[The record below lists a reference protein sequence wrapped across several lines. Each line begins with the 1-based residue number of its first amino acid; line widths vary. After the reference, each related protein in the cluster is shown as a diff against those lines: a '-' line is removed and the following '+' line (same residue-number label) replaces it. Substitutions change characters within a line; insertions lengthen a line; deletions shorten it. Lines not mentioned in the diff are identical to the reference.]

1 MGFFES
7 ISVCFSK
14 FFDYNGRAL
23 RSEYWYYVLLASIC
37 NVAAS
42 FIEALLIFDTYM
54 YEYGPISNTLA
65 LILLIPGI
73 NVCSRRLH
81 DVGKSGWVIL
91 ITLIPLIGSIWLLV
105 LLVSGSSPGGNI
117 YGEEPK

>member
-23 RSEYWYYVLLASIC
+23 RSEYWYYVLFASIV

-54 YEYGPISNTLA
+54 YEYGPISNTVA

-81 DVGKSGWVIL
+81 DVGRSGWWQLLYFTI
-91 ITLIPLIGSIWLLV
+91 IGSFLILYWTLKK
-105 LLVSGSSPGGNI
+105 GS
-117 YGEEPK
+117 EESNKFG